1 MFVGTVVSAASS
13 RKQARLLLPRL
24 PRLNPGITVVGA
36 AVADAQAGESAASP
50 AAKSGF
56 MTRTSGMAGL
66 TVEREARRD
75 AAACG
80 AERAS
85 SFGLWPTGSGPEPSC
100 ATMCWR
106 QSGSLEDIKIQLLI
120 HNFTTHKHTY
130 RPKSA
135 FSRLDR
141 ISSRESGA
149 PADDASDTCPLAARC
164 AA

>member
-85 SFGLWPTGSGPEPSC
+85 SIGFVADGLGTR
-100 ATMCWR
+100 AVVR
-106 QSGSLEDIKIQLLI
+106 DYVLEAEWELGG
-120 HNFTTHKHTY
+120 HKN
-130 RPKSA
+130 SA
-135 FSRLDR
+135 FDS
-141 ISSRESGA
+141 
-149 PADDASDTCPLAARC
+149 
-164 AA
+164 